1 MPIGEKF
8 PDNIENTANIETL
21 PSEKESRKIESLPDV
36 PEFAEEKISDLDD
49 GKNEI
54 ENSGKTEAERI
65 QEMYQ
70 PNASLSEKYRK
81 LIGEFAAR
89 SREIADRAKTG
100 IKEAAKG
107 VVIGGMLA
115 ATAGIAEGNV
125 LEKPSGKK
133 QEGVKIEEINTNI
146 AVEKSKVKI
155 EEVEKRENHASEIAE
170 KIRQELIEHYS
181 SKEYLDRLIVEF
193 GGKEERA
200 KEVQLERVENLK
212 TVEIDTSLSY
222 AEFAD
227 KIKSEKTN
235 ADGIKDIFLI
245 TGVYNEKVRV
255 PYDIDKKIK
264 EAKILINQLKT
275 IKGVKITDEIKKIA
289 ENELDMSLES
299 ILRHEITH
307 AVTGEYG
314 EMSNSSI
321 EILKRSYMRSGNKA
335 DKYFGNP
342 LELLERKKAMDR
354 EMEKLGIKKYSE
366 EFIPEK
372 HYHEVMDAYRQGL
385 FSKDAKEFISI
396 IEQDPN
402 VYKKIFDEI
411 ADNKNIDSESIKPA

>member
-1 MPIGEKF
+1 MPMEKL
-8 PDNIENTANIETL
+8 PDDIEKTAAIETL
-21 PSEKESRKIESLPDV
+21 PSKQESQKIEGV
-36 PEFAEEKISDLDD
+36 PNVSQFAEEKISDLDD
-49 GKNEI
+49 EQNEI
-54 ENSGKTEAERI
+54 QNSGDGEAKRI
-65 QEMYQ
+65 QEQYE
-70 PNASLSEKYRK
+70 PTPEIYTKYK
-81 LIGEFAAR
+81 TLFDGFATR
-89 SREIADRAKTG
+89 SREIIGKAKIG

-155 EEVEKRENHASEIAE
+155 EKVEKRENHASEIAE
-170 KIRQELIEHYS
+170 KIRQELVEHYS
-181 SKEYLDRLIVEF
+181 SKEYLDRLTVEY
-193 GGKEERA
+193 GGKEKRA

-235 ADGIKDIFLI
+235 ADGIKDVFL
-245 TGVYNEKVRV
+245 TGGYNEKVRV

-275 IKGVKITDEIKKIA
+275 IKGVKITDEIIKIA
-289 ENELDMSLES
+289 ENELNMSLES

-307 AVTGEYG
+307 AVTGKYG
-314 EMSNSSI
+314 EMSNNSI
-321 EILKRSYMRSGNKA
+321 EILKRSYMRSGDEA
-335 DKYFGNP
+335 DEYFGHP

-354 EMEKLGIKKYSE
+354 EMEKLNIKKYSE

-372 HYHEVMDAYRQGL
+372 HYHKVMDAYRRGL
-385 FSKDAKEFISI
+385 FSKDAKEFILI
-396 IEQDPN
+396 IKQNPN
-402 VYKKIFDEI
+402 VYKEIFDGI
-411 ADNKNIDSESIKPA
+411 AKNENPNETIAA